1 VLREHLRPIDGV
13 QYKLL
18 RVGHL
23 SQLKELNLEDLCR
36 AVLLDMRIDRDD
48 ALAAIDLVGSL
59 KKSVALLCL
68 CRNHEQLMRYS
79 DVLHLVDDYLLAES
93 LVPGELSTRVTHA
106 IRRRTKEL
114 ELLQD
119 QTMLNSLL
127 DNIPDSIY
135 FKDNESQFTKVNTAM
150 ATAYG
155 KELHSMLG
163 KTDFDLFT
171 SEHAQAAYD
180 DEQEIIRT
188 GTPLVGKLEKET
200 FEDGT
205 VQWVNTTKLPLR
217 NENGHI
223 IGTMGISRNVTD
235 LQIAQ
240 EKLAEEHNLLH
251 TILNNLPDRIFVKD
265 REGRYIAT
273 NQHHINF
280 LHAKSEEAVI
290 GTTPF
295 DHFHKDIAERLH
307 EEDLEVYSEG
317 RGIYNQVEK
326 STDKNGQP
334 CWFLTS
340 KVPLISEQGE
350 NVGIVGIARDITNE
364 KAYEEKL
371 RNTIQI
377 LNETQLQLIEA
388 EKLKTV
394 GRLAAGVA
402 HEVKNPLGV
411 IQLGVEYLQKQIQE
425 PPELLELMEDMK
437 VATDKAN
444 EVIFELLDY
453 SAPHEITMQPVN
465 MNELLHRVLGL
476 MRHNFNKAQIRV
488 RDHSTDEPLF
498 VSMDSSKM
506 EQVLIN
512 LFLNAISVMPDG
524 GELTI
529 RSSTQRMQSA
539 GSNVSSELTER
550 FRIGDPMVIVEI
562 EDTGHGIHEDSQD
575 KLFEPFYT
583 TRATGDGT
591 GLGLSVTRSIV
602 EMHRGLI
609 TLENCKT
616 HEGAC
621 ATLYFPTSSQENT

>member
-1 VLREHLRPIDGV
+1 
-13 QYKLL
+13 
-18 RVGHL
+18 
-23 SQLKELNLEDLCR
+23 
-36 AVLLDMRIDRDD
+36 
-48 ALAAIDLVGSL
+48 
-59 KKSVALLCL
+59 
-68 CRNHEQLMRYS
+68 MRYS

-326 STDKNGQP
+326 KHRQEWP
-334 CWFLTS
+334 ALL
-340 KVPLISEQGE
+340 VPDQ
-350 NVGIVGIARDITNE
+350 
-364 KAYEEKL
+364 
-371 RNTIQI
+371 
-377 LNETQLQLIEA
+377 
-388 EKLKTV
+388 
-394 GRLAAGVA
+394 
-402 HEVKNPLGV
+402 
-411 IQLGVEYLQKQIQE
+411 
-425 PPELLELMEDMK
+425 
-437 VATDKAN
+437 
-444 EVIFELLDY
+444 
-453 SAPHEITMQPVN
+453 
-465 MNELLHRVLGL
+465 
-476 MRHNFNKAQIRV
+476 
-488 RDHSTDEPLF
+488 
-498 VSMDSSKM
+498 
-506 EQVLIN
+506 
-512 LFLNAISVMPDG
+512 
-524 GELTI
+524 
-529 RSSTQRMQSA
+529 
-539 GSNVSSELTER
+539 
-550 FRIGDPMVIVEI
+550 
-562 EDTGHGIHEDSQD
+562 
-575 KLFEPFYT
+575 
-583 TRATGDGT
+583 
-591 GLGLSVTRSIV
+591 
-602 EMHRGLI
+602 
-609 TLENCKT
+609 
-616 HEGAC
+616 
-621 ATLYFPTSSQENT
+621 

>member
-1 VLREHLRPIDGV
+1 
-13 QYKLL
+13 
-18 RVGHL
+18 
-23 SQLKELNLEDLCR
+23 
-36 AVLLDMRIDRDD
+36 M
-48 ALAAIDLVGSL
+48 
-59 KKSVALLCL
+59 
-68 CRNHEQLMRYS
+68 
-79 DVLHLVDDYLLAES
+79 
-93 LVPGELSTRVTHA
+93 
-106 IRRRTKEL
+106 
-114 ELLQD
+114 
-119 QTMLNSLL
+119 
-127 DNIPDSIY
+127 
-135 FKDNESQFTKVNTAM
+135 
-150 ATAYG
+150 
-155 KELHSMLG
+155 
-163 KTDFDLFT
+163 
-171 SEHAQAAYD
+171 
-180 DEQEIIRT
+180 
-188 GTPLVGKLEKET
+188 
-200 FEDGT
+200 
-205 VQWVNTTKLPLR
+205 
-217 NENGHI
+217 
-223 IGTMGISRNVTD
+223 
-235 LQIAQ
+235 
-240 EKLAEEHNLLH
+240 
-251 TILNNLPDRIFVKD
+251 
-265 REGRYIAT
+265 
-273 NQHHINF
+273 
-280 LHAKSEEAVI
+280 
-290 GTTPF
+290 
-295 DHFHKDIAERLH
+295 
-307 EEDLEVYSEG
+307 
-317 RGIYNQVEK
+317 
-326 STDKNGQP
+326 
-334 CWFLTS
+334 
-340 KVPLISEQGE
+340 
-350 NVGIVGIARDITNE
+350 GIARDITNE